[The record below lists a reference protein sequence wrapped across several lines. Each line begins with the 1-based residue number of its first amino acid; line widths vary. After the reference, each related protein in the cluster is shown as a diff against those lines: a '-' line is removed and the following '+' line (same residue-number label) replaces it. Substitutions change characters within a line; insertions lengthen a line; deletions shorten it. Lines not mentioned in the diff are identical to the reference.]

1 MEALIKSAIAALARV
16 GAADAIVHAAG
27 RFAKATLCAVIAAIL
42 VTASI
47 ACAVTALW
55 IWEVPRLGP
64 AAAPLVVAG
73 VLLALCLAVLA
84 LMQHI
89 LRSRPVPS
97 ASDASAEML
106 LAEAVRLFK
115 DHKGAILM
123 AALVAGLVAGRD
135 EK

>member
-1 MEALIKSAIAALARV
+1 MEPLIKSAITAIARI
-16 GAADAIVHAAG
+16 GATDAIVHAAS
-27 RFAKATLCAVIAAIL
+27 RFAKATLYAIIAAIL

-47 ACAVTALW
+47 ACAATALW

-73 VLLALCLAVLA
+73 VLLALGLAVLA
-84 LMQHI
+84 LMQRI
-89 LRSRPVPS
+89 LRSRPTPS
-97 ASDASAEML
+97 ASDASTEML

-115 DHKGAILM
+115 DHKSAVLM